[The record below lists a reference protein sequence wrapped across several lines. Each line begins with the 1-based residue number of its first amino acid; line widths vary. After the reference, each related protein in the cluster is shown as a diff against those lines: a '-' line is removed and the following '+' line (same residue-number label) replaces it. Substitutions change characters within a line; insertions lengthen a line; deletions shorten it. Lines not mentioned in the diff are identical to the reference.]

1 MTIHELFQGCRR
13 YLIKVDRLENVKISG
28 GDSDAG
34 RVEPVLEFYENVS
47 SPSRLEICLKFI
59 GDQVAGLKVPVHR
72 FIVASVLHA
81 GDGYTVSSAKAS
93 SVIVAFEIF
102 HLLLWVQHFLK
113 YTNER
118 SLPRAAPRITPRP
131 SVAPR
136 PSALRRRAARR
147 VTTSASVCAKIPPT
161 SDRPSPWRCVFW
173 NARGDVTRCA
183 DACTS
188 NAG

>member
-34 RVEPVLEFYENVS
+34 RVYPVLEFYENVS
-47 SPSRLEICLKFI
+47 SPSRLKICLKFI

-102 HLLLWVQHFLK
+102 HLLLWGQHFLK

-118 SLPRAAPRITPRP
+118 SLEGRTANHAATVCIETT
-131 SVAPR
+131 
-136 PSALRRRAARR
+136 RRATCDDVCDR
-147 VTTSASVCAKIPPT
+147 VRQNSAHK
-161 SDRPSPWRCVFW
+161 
-173 NARGDVTRCA
+173 
-183 DACTS
+183 
-188 NAG
+188 